1 VAYEKNF
8 KAEEVVFYYWPNCIT
23 TIKLLLCHS
32 LVLQQVFST
41 KHFDMPPLITI
52 TKASV
57 DDIPY
62 IQHIAH
68 VTWPLVYGPIVGEVQ
83 LAYMLN
89 LIYSTSSL
97 EKQMQ
102 SGSTFLLAKENNE
115 PTAFAAYFLKNPNVY
130 KLDKLYALP
139 NQQGKGLGRMLIN
152 YIIDE
157 IKPLGATAL
166 RLNVNRYN
174 TKAQSFYEHL
184 NFKIIEEQDIPIG
197 EGYFMNDYVME
208 LKL

>member
-1 VAYEKNF
+1 M
-8 KAEEVVFYYWPNCIT
+8 P
-23 TIKLLLCHS
+23 
-32 LVLQQVFST
+32 QQ
-41 KHFDMPPLITI
+41 ITI

-57 DDIPY
+57 DNIPY

-68 VTWPLVYGPIVGEVQ
+68 ITWPLVYGPIVGEAQ

-97 EKQMQ
+97 ERQIKE
-102 SGSTFLLAKENNE
+102 GSTFLLAKENNE
-115 PTAFAAYFLKNPNVY
+115 PIAFAAYFLKSPNMY

-139 NQQGKGLGRMLIN
+139 NQQGKGLGKMLVN

-166 RLNVNRYN
+166 HLNVNRHN
-174 TKAQSFYEHL
+174 IKAQRFYEHL
-184 NFKIIEEQDIPIG
+184 NFKIIEEQDISIG

>member
-1 VAYEKNF
+1 M
-8 KAEEVVFYYWPNCIT
+8 P
-23 TIKLLLCHS
+23 
-32 LVLQQVFST
+32 QQ
-41 KHFDMPPLITI
+41 ITI

-68 VTWPLVYGPIVGEVQ
+68 ITWPLVYGPIVGEAQ
-83 LAYMLN
+83 LTYMLN

-97 EKQMQ
+97 ERQMEDD
-102 SGSTFLLAKENNE
+102 STFLLAKENNE
-115 PTAFAAYFLKNPNVY
+115 PNAFAAYFLKSSNIY
-130 KLDKLYALP
+130 KLDKLYTLP
-139 NQQGKGLGRMLIN
+139 NQQGKGLGKMLIN
-152 YIIDE
+152 YIIEE
-157 IKPLGATAL
+157 IRALDATAL
-166 RLNVNRYN
+166 HLNVNRWN

-184 NFKIIEEQDIPIG
+184 NFKIIEEQNIPIG

>member
-1 VAYEKNF
+1 MS
-8 KAEEVVFYYWPNCIT
+8 P
-23 TIKLLLCHS
+23 
-32 LVLQQVFST
+32 
-41 KHFDMPPLITI
+41 ITI
-52 TKASV
+52 SSASEK
-57 DDIPY
+57 DIPS
-62 IQHIAH
+62 IQHIAYT
-68 VTWPLVYGPIVGEVQ
+68 TWPLVYGPIVGEVQ

-115 PTAFAAYFLKNPNVY
+115 PNAFAAYFLKNPNIY

-139 NQQGKGLGRMLIN
+139 NQQGKGLGKLLIN
-152 YIIDE
+152 YIIEE
-157 IKPLGATAL
+157 IKPLGAAAL
-166 RLNVNRYN
+166 HLNVNRWN

>member
-1 VAYEKNF
+1 M
-8 KAEEVVFYYWPNCIT
+8 
-23 TIKLLLCHS
+23 S
-32 LVLQQVFST
+32 QQ
-41 KHFDMPPLITI
+41 III

-97 EKQMQ
+97 ERQMGE
-102 SGSTFLLAKENNE
+102 GSTFLLAKEDNE
-115 PTAFAAYFLKNPNVY
+115 PNAFAAYFLKAPNIY

-139 NQQGKGLGRMLIN
+139 NQQGKGLGKILIN
-152 YIIDE
+152 YIIEE
-157 IKPLGATAL
+157 IKSLGATAL
-166 RLNVNRYN
+166 HLNVNRWN

>member
-1 VAYEKNF
+1 M
-8 KAEEVVFYYWPNCIT
+8 P
-23 TIKLLLCHS
+23 
-32 LVLQQVFST
+32 QQ
-41 KHFDMPPLITI
+41 ITI

-97 EKQMQ
+97 EKQLEN
-102 SGSTFLLAKENNE
+102 GSTFLLAKEDNE
-115 PTAFAAYFLKNPNVY
+115 PIAFAAYFLKSPNIY

-139 NQQGKGLGRMLIN
+139 NQQGKGLGKLLIN
-152 YIIDE
+152 YIVKE
-157 IKPLGATAL
+157 IRPLGTISL
-166 RLNVNRYN
+166 HLNVNRHN

-184 NFKIIEEQDIPIG
+184 NFKIIE
-197 EGYFMNDYVME
+197 
-208 LKL
+208 

>member
-1 VAYEKNF
+1 M
-8 KAEEVVFYYWPNCIT
+8 
-23 TIKLLLCHS
+23 S
-32 LVLQQVFST
+32 QQ
-41 KHFDMPPLITI
+41 ITI

-68 VTWPLVYGPIVGEVQ
+68 VTWPLVYGPIVGEAQ

-89 LIYSTSSL
+89 LIYGTSSL
-97 EKQMQ
+97 ERQMEE
-102 SGSTFLLAKENNE
+102 GSTFLLVKENNE
-115 PTAFAAYFLKNPNVY
+115 PNAFAAYFLKSSNIY

-139 NQQGKGLGRMLIN
+139 NQQGKGLGKMLIN

-157 IKPLGATAL
+157 IRPLGATAL
-166 RLNVNRYN
+166 HLNVNRWN

-184 NFKIIEEQDIPIG
+184 NFKMIEQQDIPIG
-197 EGYFMNDYVME
+197 AGYFMNDYVME
-208 LKL
+208 LKLDNSRKL

>member
-1 VAYEKNF
+1 M
-8 KAEEVVFYYWPNCIT
+8 
-23 TIKLLLCHS
+23 S
-32 LVLQQVFST
+32 QQ
-41 KHFDMPPLITI
+41 ITI

-68 VTWPLVYGPIVGEVQ
+68 ITWPLVYGPIVGEAQ

-89 LIYSTSSL
+89 LIYGTSSL
-97 EKQMQ
+97 ERQMEE
-102 SGSTFLLAKENNE
+102 GSTFLLVKENNE
-115 PTAFAAYFLKNPNVY
+115 PNAFAAYFLKSSNIY

-139 NQQGKGLGRMLIN
+139 NQQGKGLGKMLIN

-157 IKPLGATAL
+157 IRPLGSTAL
-166 RLNVNRYN
+166 HLNVNRWN
-174 TKAQSFYEHL
+174 TNAQSFYEHL
-184 NFKIIEEQDIPIG
+184 NFKLIEEQDIPIG

>member
-1 VAYEKNF
+1 M
-8 KAEEVVFYYWPNCIT
+8 
-23 TIKLLLCHS
+23 S
-32 LVLQQVFST
+32 QQ
-41 KHFDMPPLITI
+41 ITI

-68 VTWPLVYGPIVGEVQ
+68 VTWPLVYGPIVGEAQ

-97 EKQMQ
+97 ERQMED
-102 SGSTFLLAKENNE
+102 GSTFLLTRENNE
-115 PTAFAAYFLKNPNVY
+115 PNAFAAYFLKSPNIY
-130 KLDKLYALP
+130 KLDKLYTLP
-139 NQQGKGLGRMLIN
+139 NQQGKGLGKLLIN
-152 YIIDE
+152 YIIEE
-157 IKPLGATAL
+157 IRALDATAL
-166 RLNVNRYN
+166 HLNVNRWN

>member
-1 VAYEKNF
+1 M
-8 KAEEVVFYYWPNCIT
+8 P
-23 TIKLLLCHS
+23 
-32 LVLQQVFST
+32 QQ
-41 KHFDMPPLITI
+41 ITI
-52 TKASV
+52 AKASV

-68 VTWPLVYGPIVGEVQ
+68 VTWPLVYGPIVGEAQ

-97 EKQMQ
+97 EKQME
-102 SGSTFLLAKENNE
+102 SGSTFLLAKEDNE
-115 PTAFAAYFLKNPNVY
+115 PIAFAAYFLKTPNIY

-139 NQQGKGLGRMLIN
+139 NQQGKGLGKMLIS
-152 YIIDE
+152 YIIEE
-157 IKPLGATAL
+157 IKKHGAVAL
-166 RLNVNRYN
+166 HLNVNRWN

>member
-1 VAYEKNF
+1 M
-8 KAEEVVFYYWPNCIT
+8 
-23 TIKLLLCHS
+23 S
-32 LVLQQVFST
+32 QQV
-41 KHFDMPPLITI
+41 TI

-62 IQHIAH
+62 IQHIAY
-68 VTWPLVYGPIVGEVQ
+68 VTWPLVYGPIVGEAQ

-89 LIYSTSSL
+89 LIYSISSL
-97 EKQMQ
+97 ERQMED
-102 SGSTFLLAKENNE
+102 GSTFLLAKENNE
-115 PTAFAAYFLKNPNVY
+115 PNAFAAYFLKSMKIY
-130 KLDKLYALP
+130 KLDKLYTIP
-139 NQQGKGLGRMLIN
+139 NQQGKGLGKMLVN
-152 YIIDE
+152 YIIEE
-157 IKPLGATAL
+157 IRHLDATAL
-166 RLNVNRYN
+166 HLNVNRWN

>member
-1 VAYEKNF
+1 M
-8 KAEEVVFYYWPNCIT
+8 
-23 TIKLLLCHS
+23 S
-32 LVLQQVFST
+32 QQ
-41 KHFDMPPLITI
+41 ITI

-68 VTWPLVYGPIVGEVQ
+68 VTLPLVYGPIVGEAQ

-89 LIYSTSSL
+89 LIYGTSSL
-97 EKQMQ
+97 ERQMEE
-102 SGSTFLLAKENNE
+102 GSTFLLVKENNE
-115 PTAFAAYFLKNPNVY
+115 PNAFAAYFLKSSNIY

-139 NQQGKGLGRMLIN
+139 NQQGKGLGKMLIN

-157 IKPLGATAL
+157 IRPLGATAL
-166 RLNVNRYN
+166 HLNVNRWN

-184 NFKIIEEQDIPIG
+184 NFKIIEQQDIPIG
-197 EGYFMNDYVME
+197 AGYFMNDYVME
-208 LKL
+208 LKLDNSRKL

>member
-1 VAYEKNF
+1 M
-8 KAEEVVFYYWPNCIT
+8 
-23 TIKLLLCHS
+23 S
-32 LVLQQVFST
+32 QQ
-41 KHFDMPPLITI
+41 ITI

-68 VTWPLVYGPIVGEVQ
+68 ITWPLVYGPIVGEAQ
-83 LAYMLN
+83 LTYMLN

-97 EKQMQ
+97 ERQMEDD
-102 SGSTFLLAKENNE
+102 STFLLAKENNE
-115 PTAFAAYFLKNPNVY
+115 PNAFAAYFLKSSNIY
-130 KLDKLYALP
+130 KLDKLYTLP
-139 NQQGKGLGRMLIN
+139 NQQGKGLGKMLIN
-152 YIIDE
+152 YIIEE
-157 IKPLGATAL
+157 IRALDATAL
-166 RLNVNRYN
+166 HLNVNRWN

-184 NFKIIEEQDIPIG
+184 NFKIIEEQNIPIG

>member
-1 VAYEKNF
+1 MSQR
-8 KAEEVVFYYWPNCIT
+8 I
-23 TIKLLLCHS
+23 I
-32 LVLQQVFST
+32 
-41 KHFDMPPLITI
+41 I

-68 VTWPLVYGPIVGEVQ
+68 VTWPLVYGPIVGEAQ

-97 EKQMQ
+97 ERQMED
-102 SGSTFLLAKENNE
+102 GSTFLLAKELNE
-115 PTAFAAYFLKNPNVY
+115 PIAFAAYFLKSQNIY

-139 NQQGKGLGRMLIN
+139 NQQGKGLGKMLIS
-152 YIIDE
+152 YIIE
-157 IKPLGATAL
+157 KIRPLGATAL
-166 RLNVNRYN
+166 HLNVNRWN

-184 NFKIIEEQDIPIG
+184 NFKIIEQQDIPIG

>member
-1 VAYEKNF
+1 VSLTCAATILLYKNF
-8 KAEEVVFYYWPNCIT
+8 IMLPQIV
-23 TIKLLLCHS
+23 
-32 LVLQQVFST
+32 
-41 KHFDMPPLITI
+41 I
-52 TKASV
+52 TKATV

-68 VTWPLVYGPIVGEVQ
+68 ITWPLVYGPIVGEVQ

-97 EKQMQ
+97 EKQMEN
-102 SGSTFLLAKENNE
+102 GSTFLLAKEDSE
-115 PTAFAAYFLKNPNVY
+115 PKAFAAYFLKGPHIY

-139 NQQGKGLGRMLIN
+139 NQQGKGLGKMLVN

-157 IKPLGATAL
+157 IRALGATAL
-166 RLNVNRYN
+166 HLNVNRYN

-197 EGYFMNDYVME
+197 EGYFMNDYVMK